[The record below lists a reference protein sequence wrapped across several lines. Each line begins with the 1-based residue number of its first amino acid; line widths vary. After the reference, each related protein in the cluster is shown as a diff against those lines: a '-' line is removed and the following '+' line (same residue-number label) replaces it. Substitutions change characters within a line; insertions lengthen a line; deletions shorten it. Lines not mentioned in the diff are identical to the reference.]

1 MLTLGHIMRCC
12 RQPYLYAIVM
22 TPSLLLQR
30 LTLSCLAACIGMP
43 LALAQTAAPMQH
55 DMAQHGMHQHAMPQA
70 SVTKQAAPKTDVRKA
85 VHFPAAAKRA
95 TLAEMRAHLQAL
107 GEIQMALSKSEYE
120 LAARLAE
127 NKLGLSSMH
136 GDMYD
141 SARYMPAGMRELGYA
156 MHQSASQFAM
166 AAQDASVSG
175 DLRPALAA
183 LAKVNQNCVACHAA
197 YKLK

>member
-1 MLTLGHIMRCC
+1 
-12 RQPYLYAIVM
+12 M
-22 TPSLLLQR
+22 TPSVLFQR
-30 LTLSCLAACIGMP
+30 LTLACLAAGLGMP
-43 LALAQTAAPMQH
+43 LAQAQTAAPMPH
-55 DMAQHGMHQHAMPQA
+55 DMAQHGMPQHAMPPA
-70 SVTKQAAPKTDVRKA
+70 AVTQQAAPKADDRKA

-107 GEIQMALSKSEYE
+107 GDIQMALSRNEYE

-156 MHQSASQFAM
+156 MHQSASQFAVI
-166 AAQDASVSG
+166 AQDASVSG
-175 DLRPALAA
+175 DLRPAIAA